1 MKKQIQQEHYLFE
14 YQACPNLVLG
24 LDWGK
29 LDTQKGSVLV
39 EFVSSN
45 PTGPLHVGHGRG
57 AILGMVLSNLLENS
71 GYQVTKEYYV
81 NDAGRQIA
89 I

>member
-1 MKKQIQQEHYLFE
+1 MFIKTEDKVDALQNILAQ
-14 YQACPNLVLG
+14 G

-29 LDTQKGSVLV
+29 LGTHKGSVLV

-57 AILGMVLSNLLENS
+57 AILGMVLSTCWKILA
-71 GYQVTKEYYV
+71 TK
-81 NDAGRQIA
+81 
-89 I
+89 